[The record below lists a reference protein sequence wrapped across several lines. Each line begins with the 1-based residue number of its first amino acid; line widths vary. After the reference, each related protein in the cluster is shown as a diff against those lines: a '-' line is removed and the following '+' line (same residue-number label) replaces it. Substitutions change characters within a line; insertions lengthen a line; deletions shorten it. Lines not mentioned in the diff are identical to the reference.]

1 MDNKLNNVQAVLT
14 RFRDFVIS
22 ESKKNLNTGGEHGSH
37 NNTSALKNSL
47 KGEIVSEGDFSI
59 VAFKMN
65 DYGYYQDK
73 GVKGK
78 SSSAKAPNSPFRFG
92 SGKSSSNGQG
102 LTKSILKWVQA
113 KRFQFR
119 NKVNGKNTKKGTL
132 MSYQQ
137 TAYLISRSIFHK
149 GIKPSLFFTKPFEA
163 GYKKY
168 IDTDL
173 MKAFGQDIDTILD
186 YNLTNIK

>member
-1 MDNKLNNVQAVLT
+1 MAQELKEVNAVLK
-14 RFRDFVIS
+14 RFRDYVIQQS
-22 ESKKNLNTGGEHGSH
+22 RSNLSKSDKNVSKELY
-37 NNTSALKNSL
+37 NSL
-47 KGEIVSEGDFSI
+47 KGEILTEDNYSI
-59 VAFKMN
+59 VGFSMAE
-65 DYGYYQDK
+65 YGQFQDQ
-73 GVKGK
+73 GVRGK

-92 SGKSSSNGQG
+92 SGKGKKGG
-102 LTKSILKWVQA
+102 LTNSILEWVQA

-119 NKVNGKNTKKGTL
+119 NKENGKF

-137 TAYLISRSIFHK
+137 TGYLISRSIFQK

-173 MKAFGQDIDTILD
+173 MKAFGQDIDTMID
-186 YNLTNIK
+186 YNLNNIK

>member
-1 MDNKLNNVQAVLT
+1 MAQELKNVNDVLK
-14 RFRDFVIS
+14 RFRDYVIQQS
-22 ESKKNLNTGGEHGSH
+22 RSNLSKSGKNVSKELY
-37 NNTSALKNSL
+37 NSL
-47 KGEIVSEGDFSI
+47 KGEVVTQDNYSI
-59 VAFKMN
+59 VGFSMA
-65 DYGYYQDK
+65 DYGMFQDK
-73 GVKGK
+73 GVRGA

-92 SGKSSSNGQG
+92 TGTGKKGG
-102 LTKSILKWVQA
+102 LTKSILEWVQA

-173 MKAFGQDIDTILD
+173 MKAFSQDIDTIFD

>member
-14 RFRDFVIS
+14 RFRDFVIN
-22 ESKKNLNTGGEHGSH
+22 ESKKNLNKGGKYGSH

-47 KGEIVSEGDFSI
+47 KGEIVTEGDFSI
-59 VAFKMN
+59 VGFTMLE
-65 DYGYYQDK
+65 YGHYIDK

-78 SSSAKAPNSPFRFG
+78 SSSAKAPLSPFQFG
-92 SGKSSSNGQG
+92 SGKSKGKGEG

-119 NKVNGKNTKKGTL
+119 NKVSGKNTKKGTL

-173 MKAFGQDIDTILD
+173 MKAFSQDIDTILD
-186 YNLTNIK
+186 YNLTDIK